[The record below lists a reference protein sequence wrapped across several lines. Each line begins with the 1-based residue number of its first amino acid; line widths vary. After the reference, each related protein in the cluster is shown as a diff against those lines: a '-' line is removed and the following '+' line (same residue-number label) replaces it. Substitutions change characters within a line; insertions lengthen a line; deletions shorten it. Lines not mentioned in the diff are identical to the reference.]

1 MRNGKTAQQ
10 TTGDIMYRLYI
21 EIPLGTDEESAIKY
35 ADQLVRWT
43 FIDVDCKDRLQR
55 LSGNRIEVVN
65 YKLENDQDKQKYSP
79 QKYNYLN
86 IDENGDVSTKEC
98 KIEY

>member
-1 MRNGKTAQQ
+1 
-10 TTGDIMYRLYI
+10 MYRLYI
-21 EIPLGTDEESAIKY
+21 DIPLGTDEESAIKY

-65 YKLENDQDKQKYSP
+65 YKLENDQDKQKS
-79 QKYNYLN
+79 NYLD
-86 IDENGDVSTKEC
+86 IDENGHVSNKEC